1 MRKIPFSP
9 PDLSQAEID
18 EVIKVLK
25 SGWITTGP
33 ETKLFESRIAERCH
47 TEKAVCLSSQTSCAE
62 LTLRILG
69 IGPGDEVI
77 VPAYTYTATASIIY
91 HVGAKPVMIDCKS
104 GSFEMDYDKM
114 EAAINHNTK
123 VIIPVDLA
131 GVVCDYDRIFEAV
144 ERRKAFSIRATSF
157 RKSSAE
163 LLLWL
168 TVLTH
173 SVRNGTARCAVKLPT
188 SQTSAFTL

>member
-9 PDLSQAEID
+9 PDITQAEID
-18 EVIKVLK
+18 EVVKVLK

-33 ETKLFESRIAERCH
+33 ETKLFESRIAEYCNVER
-47 TEKAVCLSSQTSCAE
+47 AACLSSQTSCAE

-77 VPAYTYTATASIIY
+77 LPAYTYTATASIVY

-123 VIIPVDLA
+123 AIIPVDLA
-131 GVVCDYDRIFEAV
+131 GVICDYDREI
-144 ERRKAFSIRATSF
+144 
-157 RKSSAE
+157 RKSNWYGRRRTC
-163 LLLWL
+163 LWRKKKRQN
-168 TVLTH
+168 
-173 SVRNGTARCAVKLPT
+173 VRRNCRFYKLQF
-188 SQTSAFTL
+188 SRS

>member
-91 HVGAKPVMIDCKS
+91 HVGAKPVMVDCRLHFIVVHFK
-104 GSFEMDYDKM
+104 
-114 EAAINHNTK
+114 AAAFAVNHNRLCAHM
-123 VIIPVDLA
+123 VD
-131 GVVCDYDRIFEAV
+131 D
-144 ERRKAFSIRATSF
+144 
-157 RKSSAE
+157 
-163 LLLWL
+163 
-168 TVLTH
+168 
-173 SVRNGTARCAVKLPT
+173 
-188 SQTSAFTL
+188 

>member
-9 PDLSQAEID
+9 PDITQAEID
-18 EVIKVLK
+18 EVVKVLK

-33 ETKLFESRIAERCH
+33 ETKLFESRIAEYCNVER
-47 TEKAVCLSSQTSCAE
+47 AACLSSQTSCAE

-77 VPAYTYTATASIIY
+77 LPAYTYTATASIVY

-114 EAAINHNTK
+114 EAAINHKSNCY
-123 VIIPVDLA
+123 
-131 GVVCDYDRIFEAV
+131 G
-144 ERRKAFSIRATSF
+144 RRRTCLWRKKKRQNVRRNCRFYKLQFSRS
-157 RKSSAE
+157 
-163 LLLWL
+163 
-168 TVLTH
+168 
-173 SVRNGTARCAVKLPT
+173 
-188 SQTSAFTL
+188 

>member
-9 PDLSQAEID
+9 PDITQAEID
-18 EVIKVLK
+18 EVVKVLK

-33 ETKLFESRIAERCH
+33 ETKLFESRIAEYCNVER
-47 TEKAVCLSSQTSCAE
+47 AACLSSQTSCAE

-77 VPAYTYTATASIIY
+77 LPAYTYTATASIVY

-123 VIIPVDLA
+123 AIIPVDLA
-131 GVVCDYDRIFEAV
+131 GVICDYDRIFEFMFHDYT
-144 ERRKAFSIRATSF
+144 K
-157 RKSSAE
+157 
-163 LLLWL
+163 
-168 TVLTH
+168 
-173 SVRNGTARCAVKLPT
+173 
-188 SQTSAFTL
+188 